1 MEQLK
6 LVYVG
11 IGGYGVTN
19 LDQYLSGRLEG
30 TTIAG
35 VVDVNPSSS
44 FFYNRLVEMNVPFYS
59 SLEEFYEK
67 DTADLAVIS
76 TPIQFHAPQ
85 SIYAM
90 RHGSNVICEKPVS
103 STVEEAQEMLKVS
116 EETGRFI
123 NIGYQASYS
132 PATLAFKAD
141 VTAGVLGK
149 PLYAKTVCL
158 WPRTETYYGRSPWA
172 GKLKGPNGEWILDSV
187 ANNATAHYLHN
198 MFYVLGGGDDKALIP
213 DSVEFELYRGNNI
226 ESFDTCAMRAMCGDI
241 PVLFLS
247 THIVRN
253 SFGPQIEFGFENA
266 TVSVLDH
273 NGDILVA
280 KFKDG
285 SEKVYGN
292 FQEGR
297 EGKLQ
302 RSVAQCRG
310 EANAVCTVKASMSHA
325 LIIREFHRDPAY
337 IHSAETVVAETKDGI
352 LHYMPGLDEDMKKC
366 FAENKLPSELGMSWS
381 RGTVKA
387 IVEK

>member
-1 MEQLK
+1 MEQIR

-19 LDQYLSGRLEG
+19 LAQYLEGNLEG
-30 TTIAG
+30 TTLAG
-35 VVDVNPSSS
+35 VIDVNPSGS
-44 FFYNRLVEMNVPFYS
+44 FFYNRLVEMNVPFYG

-67 DTADLAVIS
+67 DTADLAIIS
-76 TPIQFHAPQ
+76 TPIQFHAEQ

-90 RHGSNVICEKPVS
+90 RHGSHVICEKPVS
-103 STVEEAQEMLKVS
+103 ATVEEALEMKKVS

-141 VTAGVLGK
+141 VSAGVFGK

-158 WPRTETYYGRSPWA
+158 WPRTEKYYGRSPWA
-172 GKLKGPNGEWILDSV
+172 GKLKGPKGEWILDSV
-187 ANNATAHYLHN
+187 ANNATAHYMHN
-198 MFYVLGGGDDKALIP
+198 MFYCLGGGDDKALIP

-241 PVLFLS
+241 PVLFLA
-247 THIVRN
+247 THIVHDT
-253 SFGPQIEFGFENA
+253 FGPQIEFGFENA
-266 TVSVLDH
+266 TVRVLDH
-273 NGDILVA
+273 
-280 KFKDG
+280 DG
-285 SEKVYGN
+285 SSLKAVFNDGTEKTYGD

-297 EGKLQ
+297 DCKLQ

-310 EANAVCTVKASMSHA
+310 EADAVCTVNAALSHA

-337 IHSAETVVAETKDGI
+337 INTVETVTDEIKDGI

-366 FAENKLPSELGMSWS
+366 FAENKLPSELGMAWS
-381 RGTVKA
+381 CGTVKA
-387 IVEK
+387 TIEK